1 MQKHLLTIFFHRLF
15 EELKCRYDDERDTLM
30 RRLITFEEERPTLDI
45 KIVSLTTEL
54 NHQRSINKALELQC
68 S

>member
-1 MQKHLLTIFFHRLF
+1 MKCMKIWTSRLF

-45 KIVSLTTEL
+45 RIVSLTTEL
-54 NHQRSINKALELQC
+54 NQQRTINKTLDLQC